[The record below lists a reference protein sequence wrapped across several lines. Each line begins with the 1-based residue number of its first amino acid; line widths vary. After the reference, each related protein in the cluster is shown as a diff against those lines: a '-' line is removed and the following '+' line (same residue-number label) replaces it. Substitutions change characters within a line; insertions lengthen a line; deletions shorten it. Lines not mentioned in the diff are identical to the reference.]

1 MRRMPMVLC
10 AMVLVVVAAAAARAE
25 QVEDPR
31 YAAWKDYA
39 IGSSASYE
47 TETAAGGQK
56 MLFEST
62 HKLLEK
68 ADDHVTVEVTTSYTI
83 DGAKHSV
90 PPQKQNIAAKSEK
103 KNVAEKESEDV
114 KAAGKTYTCKV
125 YEVKETTPTNGKEVT
140 AKVWVSKDVPG
151 GMVKMEA
158 STDQGKVTST
168 LKSSETK

>member
-1 MRRMPMVLC
+1 MEVAMRRMPMVLC

-39 IGSSASYE
+39 IGSSARYE

-114 KAAGKTYTCKV
+114 KAAGK
-125 YEVKETTPTNGKEVT
+125 
-140 AKVWVSKDVPG
+140 
-151 GMVKMEA
+151 
-158 STDQGKVTST
+158 
-168 LKSSETK
+168 